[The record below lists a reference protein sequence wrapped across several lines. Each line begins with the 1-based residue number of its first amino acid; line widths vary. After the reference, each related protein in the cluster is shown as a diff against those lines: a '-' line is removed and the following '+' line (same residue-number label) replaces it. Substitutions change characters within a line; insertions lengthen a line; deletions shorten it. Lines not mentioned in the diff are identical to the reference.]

1 MPSVVH
7 RKRLLTDP
15 PQPTAVSGV
24 RLRNYVDL
32 ADIAAWIELHRLAF
46 ADQTMGV
53 RTWNDEDFRR
63 EFLDKPWWRADW
75 MWFAELDG
83 DRPMPIGTVT
93 LALRQSATATRA
105 VIHWL
110 CVLPRFRRRGIGGL
124 LIRTAERAAW
134 DAGYR
139 EVALETHAAWREAAA
154 CYDALGYA
162 VIWPAQGAEQSP
174 RRSN

>member
-7 RKRLLTDP
+7 RKRLLTEP
-15 PQPTAVSGV
+15 PPPAAALGV
-24 RLRNYVDL
+24 RLRNYRDV
-32 ADIAAWIELHRLAF
+32 ADIAIWIELHRLAF
-46 ADQTMGV
+46 AGQSMGV

-75 MWFAELDG
+75 MWFAELDS
-83 DRPMPIGTVT
+83 DSPMPLGTVT
-93 LALRQSATATRA
+93 LALRQSATATKA

-110 CVLPRFRRRGIGGL
+110 CVLPRFRRRGIGRL
-124 LIRTAERAAW
+124 LIRTAEQAAW

-162 VIWPAQGAEQSP
+162 ITWPAAGSEQFP
-174 RRSN
+174 RRSS